1 MTSARTTTKFG
12 RRLARPVRDF
22 LLGLT
27 LFAVVAV
34 TGLAGAPDCSGLISN
49 PAQARMFEIEP
60 VAEDLAFAYAMSQA
74 NAASMQSVAQQFMAL
89 FSLALAFASVF
100 AFNLWFARQ
109 LERVHAVERRRRGA

>member
-1 MTSARTTTKFG
+1 MTPASTTAKFG
-12 RRLARPVRDF
+12 RRLARPLRDF

-60 VAEDLAFAYAMSQA
+60 VAEDLAAAFAMG
-74 NAASMQSVAQQFMAL
+74 NGVVMQSVSQQFMAL

-109 LERVHAVERRRRGA
+109 LKRVHAVERRRR